1 VQVELLS
8 KPFEFDSEQD
18 QPFFFHSESGTYNAT
33 VPNLDIWKKFE
44 LLPTPP
50 RTPARC
56 ESPEPQPTSVADTL
70 QIVSEILDDTCSNPA
85 LIAPSEIITTSLKS
99 KLIQDCMWNCS
110 NFETLEFKVL
120 QPIID
125 ECYETPCSTPPPV
138 EYDSSDCVDPAA
150 VFPYPIN
157 DTTPNL
163 GSSGSDSEEEIDVVT
178 IEKPKKKNVNTA
190 TSQPPAK
197 RLKPSFVRQKST
209 NSTHSSG
216 KSTKRAAGRQ
226 TSDDEEEEEDIE
238 SKRATHNVLER
249 KRRND
254 LKFSFHTLRDE
265 LPDVKENERAPKVVI
280 LRQGAD
286 YIEKLKAEEIK
297 LAAELEKVK
306 KRNQELL
313 EKYSRL
319 SQCGRKRKQH

>member
-1 VQVELLS
+1 MELLS
-8 KPFEFDSEQD
+8 KPFEFESEHD

-44 LLPTPP
+44 LIPTPP
-50 RTPARC
+50 RSPSRC
-56 ESPEPQPTSVADTL
+56 ESPEPEPTSVADTL
-70 QIVSEILDDTCSNPA
+70 QIVSEILDDTSSNPA
-85 LIAPSEIITTSLKS
+85 LIAPAEIITSSLKS

-110 NFETLEFKVL
+110 NFESLDFKVL
-120 QPIID
+120 QPID

-157 DTTPNL
+157 DTTPSL

-190 TSQPPAK
+190 SAPNQPPVK
-197 RLKPSFVRQKST
+197 RLKPSLVRQKST
-209 NSTHSSG
+209 NSSQNSG
-216 KSTKRAAGRQ
+216 KSTKRAGRQ
-226 TSDDEEEEEDIE
+226 TSEEEEEEEDIE

-280 LRQGAD
+280 LRQGAE

-313 EKYSRL
+313 EKYNRL
-319 SQCGRKRKQH
+319 SQSGRKRKQH